1 MVPGEQRSESSPN
14 HRRKT
19 RFQPAAESSITRSD
33 NAGDFALRYDENLT
47 TERPTFVTHLECSS
61 TGERYAA
68 DEVHNLS
75 QADKPL
81 LVRYD
86 LDGVKK
92 ALSKDAL
99 ASRPPDLWRYR
110 ELLPVRRVADIVSL
124 GEAITPL
131 LPLPKIAAKLH
142 GGEILVKDEG
152 RLPTG
157 SFKARGLVMA
167 VSMAKAFGIKHM
179 AMPTNGNA
187 GAALAAYASRCGI
200 KTTIF
205 CPEDTPEVN
214 VSEIG
219 LQGATFYRVNG
230 LIDDCGKIVADGK
243 AKVGWFDV
251 STLKEPYRIEGK
263 KTMGL
268 ELAEQLGWSVPDV
281 IFYPTGGGTGLIGM
295 WKAFAELEAI
305 GFIGSKRPRM
315 VAVQAAGCA
324 PMVRAFEAGEEH
336 APRWEDAHT
345 IAAGIRVPQ
354 AIGDFLILRAVR
366 ESDGFA
372 IAVSDEAIS
381 QALDEVAREEG
392 FLMCPEGAATYA
404 AYKQSLADGR
414 VKRSDQV
421 MLFNCATGLK
431 YPLPPIR
438 RTLDRLKPIDFSQF

>member
-1 MVPGEQRSESSPN
+1 MHTN
-14 HRRKT
+14 
-19 RFQPAAESSITRSD
+19 D
-33 NAGDFALRYDENLT
+33 NLT
-47 TERPTFVTHLECSS
+47 TERKTFVTHLECSA

-68 DEVHNLS
+68 DEIHNLS
-75 QADKPL
+75 RVGKPL

-86 LDGVKK
+86 LDGVKQ
-92 ALSKDAL
+92 ALSKDEL
-99 ASRPPDLWRYR
+99 AKRPPDLWRYR
-110 ELLPVRRVADIVSL
+110 ELLPVRRKENIVSL
-124 GEAITPL
+124 GETTTPL
-131 LPLPKIAAKLH
+131 VPLPKLAAKLG

-167 VSMAKAFGIKHM
+167 VSMAKALGIKHM

-187 GAALAAYASRCGI
+187 GAALAAYASHAGI

-219 LQGATFYRVNG
+219 LQGATVYRVNG
-230 LIDDCGKIVADGK
+230 LIDDCGKIVGEGK

-268 ELAEQLGWSVPDV
+268 ELAEQLGWEVPDV

-305 GFIGSKRPRM
+305 GFIGSQRPRM

-324 PMVRAFEAGEEH
+324 PMVRAYEDGAEH
-336 APRWEDAHT
+336 APRWENAQT
-345 IAAGIRVPQ
+345 IASGIRVPQ
-354 AIGDFLILRAVR
+354 AVGDFLILRAVR
-366 ESDGFA
+366 ESKGFA
-372 IAVSDEAIS
+372 VAVSDDAIS
-381 QALDEVAREEG
+381 AALDEVARAEG

-404 AYKQSLADGR
+404 AYQQSLANGR
-414 VKRSDQV
+414 VKKTEQAV
-421 MLFNCATGLK
+421 LFNCATGLK

-438 RTLDRLKPIDFSQF
+438 RTLDRHKAIDFAAL

>member
-1 MVPGEQRSESSPN
+1 
-14 HRRKT
+14 
-19 RFQPAAESSITRSD
+19 
-33 NAGDFALRYDENLT
+33 LRYDDNLT
-47 TERPTFVTHLECSS
+47 TERTTFVTHLECAD
-61 TGERYAA
+61 TGERHAA
-68 DEVHNLS
+68 DAVHNLS
-75 QADKPL
+75 SGGKPL

-86 LDGVKK
+86 LDGVRK

-99 ASRPPDLWRYR
+99 ARRAPDLWRYR
-110 ELLPVRRVADIVSL
+110 ELLPVRSVDDIVSL
-124 GEAITPL
+124 GEAMTPIV
-131 LPLPKIAAKLH
+131 PLRKLAKRLR
-142 GGEILVKDEG
+142 GGELLVKDEG

-167 VSMAKAFGIKHM
+167 VSMAKALGIKHM

-187 GAALAAYASRCGI
+187 GAALAAYASHAGI

-219 LQGATFYRVNG
+219 LQGAAVFRVNG
-230 LIDDCGKIVADGK
+230 LIDDCGKIVAEGK

-268 ELAEQLGWSVPDV
+268 ELAEQFDWSVPDV

-305 GFIGSKRPRM
+305 GFIGAKRPRM

-324 PMVRAFEAGEEH
+324 PMVRAYEAGVEH
-336 APRWEDAHT
+336 ATRWENAHT
-345 IAAGIRVPQ
+345 IASGIRVPQ
-354 AIGDFLILRAVR
+354 AIGDFLVLRAVR
-366 ESDGFA
+366 ESGGFA
-372 IAVSDEAIS
+372 IAVADEAIT

-414 VKRSDQV
+414 VKPSEQTV
-421 MLFNCATGLK
+421 LFNCATGLK

-438 RTLDRLKPIDFSQF
+438 RTLDRHQPIDFSMF